1 MYDRGMLLL
10 AHALYWAL
18 QVAPPIPSAPQGP
31 EVPTGPTVVLD
42 RVAAVVGDEIVLESE
57 IERLIALE
65 LVPRLPGE
73 SDAAYRDRVLNGRI
87 DELVWERKLHSTG
100 GLDPDPREVEL
111 RIQDLEARL
120 KAAGEDLDSRLARL
134 GISRE
139 DLKGWVRRGL
149 ALATYAK
156 ERISPTVKITDAEL
170 KTFYEGPFR
179 AEAVQKGLPR
189 LPPFAEVQDQLRDLV
204 RERKLNEAI
213 QRWTSDVRA
222 DTRILIYRRPSLST
236 ALPPT
241 ALPPTALPPAAAG
254 GTGAPEVRR

>member
-1 MYDRGMLLL
+1 MPFLALTVLL
-10 AHALYWAL
+10 ALEGAT
-18 QVAPPIPSAPQGP
+18 PTPSAPPGP
-31 EVPTGPTVVLD
+31 EVPTGPSVVLD
-42 RVAAVVGDEIVLESE
+42 RIATVVGDEIVLESE
-57 IERLIALE
+57 IGRLVALE

-73 SDAAYRDRVLNGRI
+73 SDATYRDRVLNGRI

-100 GLDPDPREVEL
+100 GVDPDPREVEA
-111 RIQDLEARL
+111 RIQELAARL

-170 KTFYEGPFR
+170 NVYYEGPFR
-179 AEAVQKGLPR
+179 AEALQKGLPR

-213 QRWTSDVRA
+213 QRWTADLRA
-222 DTRILIYRRPSLST
+222 DTRILIYRRPPLS
-236 ALPPT
+236 A
-241 ALPPTALPPAAAG
+241 ALPPAAG
-254 GTGAPEVRR
+254 GTGGTEARR